1 MSAAKNL
8 PKGEGAGRSGSASR
22 YCVTRRTKGARR
34 PESRVLVTCTDTDAR
49 FPAFQQHTS
58 WFLPHNYYQETALI
72 FIFILFFFCILF
84 ILVFFFF
91 LSRNSFHFY
100 QLQTQTEMPDYRSFC
115 NIFPGFC
122 LINITRKQLIFS
134 LVFFFILFIF
144 ILFIYLVKTQL
155 SFLLV
160 TPTNRDVRLQFFK
173 HHIHLFLPH
182 SHCQEASLISHIKVN
197 CIPSQFMG

>member
-72 FIFILFFFCILF
+72 FIFIHFFFLYFIYSCI
-84 ILVFFFF
+84 FFFF
-91 LSRNSFHFY
+91 VK
-100 QLQTQTEMPDYRSFC
+100 
-115 NIFPGFC
+115 
-122 LINITRKQLIFS
+122 KQLSFLLVTNTNRNARLSFFLQYISRFLPHKYYQETAHFQFS
-134 LVFFFILFIF
+134 FFFILFIF